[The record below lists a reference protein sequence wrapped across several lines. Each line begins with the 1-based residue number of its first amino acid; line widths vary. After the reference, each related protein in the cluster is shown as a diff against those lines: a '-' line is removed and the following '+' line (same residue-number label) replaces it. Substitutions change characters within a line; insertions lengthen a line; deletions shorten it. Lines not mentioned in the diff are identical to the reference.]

1 MDENNFNNSGE
12 NNNAYGNQQQPGQSS
27 YQQNDYSSSPY
38 GQQEPFAQQP
48 SYTPPQYN
56 YTPTPMEPE
65 MSVKDW
71 IITFLIMMVP
81 CVNIVM
87 VFVWAFSNTNKTR
100 ANFFKA
106 YLIIMA
112 VMMVLGL
119 ILSVAMGSVMAVIME
134 ELMYAF

>member
-1 MDENNFNNSGE
+1 MDENNFNNQGE
-12 NNNAYGNQQQPGQSS
+12 NQNGYGEQQP
-27 YQQNDYSSSPY
+27 YQQNDFNSSPY
-38 GQQEPFAQQP
+38 GNQSEPFAQQP
-48 SYTPPQYN
+48 SFTPPPQYG
-56 YTPTPMEPE
+56 YTAPPMEPE

-87 VFVWAFSNTNKTR
+87 IFVWAFSNTNKTR

-112 VMMVLGL
+112 VMMVLSL
-119 ILSVAMGSVMAVIME
+119 ILSVALGSVFAVLMD